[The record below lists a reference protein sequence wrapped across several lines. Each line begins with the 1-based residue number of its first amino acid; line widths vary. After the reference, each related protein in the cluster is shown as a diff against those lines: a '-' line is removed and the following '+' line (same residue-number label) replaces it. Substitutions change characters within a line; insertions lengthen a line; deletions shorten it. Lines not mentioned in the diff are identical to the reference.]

1 MKNKF
6 CRNCKNNKFSN
17 LLSLGKMSITGKFS
31 KVFLMNDV
39 III

>member
-17 LLSLGKMSITGKFS
+17 LLSLEKMSFTGKVS